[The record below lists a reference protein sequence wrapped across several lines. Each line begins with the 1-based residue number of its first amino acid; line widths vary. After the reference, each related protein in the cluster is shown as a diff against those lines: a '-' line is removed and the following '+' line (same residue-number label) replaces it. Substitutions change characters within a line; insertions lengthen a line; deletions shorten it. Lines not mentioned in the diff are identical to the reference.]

1 MEAVPS
7 EGGTCWFRAVP
18 LPAAPKG
25 LEDDPK
31 VLVVPAPPWPN
42 NGVELVVDPKAGFA
56 VLAKLKPE
64 LPVLLPKA
72 LLVLL
77 LLPNPLPEPNPPAVV
92 FELPNS
98 PLPVFDV
105 VEPKGLEAGLLP
117 KREPEA
123 GVLLLNPVDVWV
135 SIVVPRSIDE
145 APTSRRVK

>member
-1 MEAVPS
+1 MLDEPAASFSRVGAYGVEAVPS
-7 EGGTCWFRAVP
+7 EGGTGWFRAVP

-31 VLVVPAPPWPN
+31 VFVVPAPPWPN

-56 VLAKLKPE
+56 VLAKLNPE

-77 LLPNPLPEPNPPAVV
+77 LLLPNPLDDPNPPVFV

-98 PLPVFDV
+98 PLPVFVV

-117 KREPEA
+117 KSEPEA
-123 GVLLLNPVDVWV
+123 GVLLLNPVEV
-135 SIVVPRSIDE
+135 
-145 APTSRRVK
+145 